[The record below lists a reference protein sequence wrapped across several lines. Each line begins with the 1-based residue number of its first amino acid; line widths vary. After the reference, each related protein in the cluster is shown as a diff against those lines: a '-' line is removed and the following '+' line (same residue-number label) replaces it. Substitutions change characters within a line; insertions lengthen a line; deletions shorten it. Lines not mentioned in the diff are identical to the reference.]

1 MHKTGACLQMLGLWG
16 DPLWQAR
23 ELAPGLP
30 RGQLLA
36 REWARTLRQRGCSLI
51 NAMSEI
57 YVYHDMQCG
66 SNRNGQIDKVRLNL
80 TTKILVVHLV
90 NLGSSLVEVNGQI
103 ILVPH
108 WFPFSVLVNV
118 YYDFFAE
125 FIGVRS
131 IILTNSLLFSFS
143 LMLLRGAWTTT

>member
-1 MHKTGACLQMLGLWG
+1 MLGLRW

-23 ELAPGLP
+23 ELVPGLP

-36 REWARTLRQRGCSLI
+36 REWARTICQRGCSLI
-51 NAMSEI
+51 NVMSEI
-57 YVYHDMQCG
+57 YVCHDMQCG
-66 SNRNGQIDKVRLNL
+66 SNRNDQIDKVRLNL
-80 TTKILVVHLV
+80 TTRILVVHLV

-118 YYDFFAE
+118 YYDFFAK

>member
-1 MHKTGACLQMLGLWG
+1 LGLRW

-23 ELAPGLP
+23 ELVPGLP

-36 REWARTLRQRGCSLI
+36 REWARTICQRGCSLI
-51 NAMSEI
+51 NVMSEI
-57 YVYHDMQCG
+57 YVCHDMQCG
-66 SNRNGQIDKVRLNL
+66 SNRNDQIDKVRLNL
-80 TTKILVVHLV
+80 TTRILVVHLV

-118 YYDFFAE
+118 YYDF
-125 FIGVRS
+125 
-131 IILTNSLLFSFS
+131 LLNSLGWDPLSLLILSSFPF
-143 LMLLRGAWTTT
+143 LLCF